1 VGATVA
7 NVSLYEQVDNRQ
19 ESLILEHMPMVKR
32 VAVHLKVR
40 VPPFMELDELIQV
53 GMVGLIEAARAF
65 DPTKGFEFENFALN
79 RVRGAM
85 LDEVRRQSYLPR
97 SAVAFNKAENEAVH
111 ALVSELG
118 RTPSQ
123 IEIAQQM
130 GMQPDEFQK
139 ERAQAKRFETY
150 SMQVVSEE
158 VLSVQADP
166 LMQPEIAVEEAQF
179 MDAVTAA
186 IDHLPEREKLVISLY
201 YVDELNLKE
210 IGAVLGVS
218 ESRVSQI
225 LSQVVK
231 KLRQDLRLG

>member
-1 VGATVA
+1 MA

-111 ALVSELG
+111 ALVSQLG
-118 RTPSQ
+118 RNPSQ

-158 VLSVQADP
+158 VMGVQADSM
-166 LMQPEIAVEEAQF
+166 MQPEVAVEEAQF